1 MKTKILVTGS
11 EGQLGQTINELY
23 SNDPEY
29 DIKFV
34 TKVELDITDN
44 VAIQAIFKKHKFDYC
59 INCAAYTNVEQAEEQ
74 IDLAFSINAEG
85 VRNLAEACRKNN
97 VILIHISTDY
107 VFDGKKQ
114 TPYIEEDIPNPI
126 NVYGKSKLAG
136 EACIQEIEP
145 KYFIIRT
152 SWLYSK
158 YGHNFLKSIINK
170 IQNNELLKITTCQRG
185 TPTSCKDISE
195 FIFNLI
201 KSRNSNFGIYHFS
214 AKGETTWFG
223 FALQICS
230 HFKNYNCKTISPVE
244 VFKSK
249 ATRPNYSV
257 LDNCKALKITKD
269 QKNWRESVDETALS
283 LISKSS
289 QK

>member
-11 EGQLGQTINELY
+11 DGQLGQTFNELY
-23 SNDPEY
+23 SNNPLY

-34 TKVELDITDN
+34 TKADLDIT
-44 VAIQAIFKKHKFDYC
+44 KKDTIEAVFNKYKFDYC

-85 VRNLAEACRKNN
+85 VKNLAKACKKSD
-97 VILIHISTDY
+97 VVLIHISTDY

-126 NVYGKSKLAG
+126 NAYGKSKLTG
-136 EACIQEIEP
+136 ETYIQEIGP

-158 YGHNFLKSIINK
+158 YRHNFLKSIINK
-170 IQNNELLKITTCQRG
+170 IQNKELLKITTSQRG
-185 TPTSCKDISE
+185 TPTSCKDLSE

-214 AKGETTWFG
+214 PKGETTWHG

-230 HFKNYNCKTISPVE
+230 HFKNYNCKTILPVE

-249 ATRPNYSV
+249 AIRPNYSV
-257 LDNCKALKITKD
+257 LDNCKASEIVSQ
-269 QKNWRESVDETALS
+269 QKYWTESVDETVLS